1 MLYDMVAADELVI
14 QGKLCWEAL
23 SVQLDLPYSLLCVCA
38 IQLSAQVAILQCRE
52 ATCLPV
58 TFQPAELVQ
67 DCGLAGQEHMLAFPG
82 LLTHSDCR

>member
-23 SVQLDLPYSLLCVCA
+23 PVQLDLPYSLLCVCA

-52 ATCLPV
+52 ATFLPV

-67 DCGLAGQEHMLAFPG
+67 DCGLQARSICLHFQD
-82 LLTHSDCR
+82 S